1 MKFARAE
8 IDVVFISDDTGHWR
22 VSARLLPLSTSE
34 PLYGYIIVTS
44 ILFVTLVT
52 SGTHSGGLGAVIAL
66 CY

>member
-1 MKFARAE
+1 MWFLFPMTLA
-8 IDVVFISDDTGHWR
+8 TGGCGL
-22 VSARLLPLSTSE
+22 VLALSTSE
-34 PLYGYIIVTS
+34 PLPGYIIVTS